1 MTVTNIGLLHIEKEA
16 QKERLS
22 ALKAIFNFE
31 ELYFLS
37 TCNRV
42 ELTFLS
48 KEKTKFSLTKEL
60 LKKVK
65 IPTSQD
71 EFLLNLNMIL
81 NVELYKGY
89 EII

>member
-1 MTVTNIGLLHIEKEA
+1 MNFLY
-16 QKERLS
+16 
-22 ALKAIFNFE
+22 FFE

-60 LKKVK
+60 LK
-65 IPTSQD
+65 T
-71 EFLLNLNMIL
+71 
-81 NVELYKGY
+81 LYPSFQ
-89 EII
+89 EDQIEEEENENADDQEQN